1 MESNVNSYKLVQNN
15 KQYILNL
22 SIEGNA
28 IRISCKNELEPSI
41 DYTRS
46 LTIENLRQLDPIFN
60 IITSPLD
67 AIKWI
72 DKALKVQKVQVEDDN
87 SSFKLVFH
95 ITTNGI
101 THQIG
106 IPMSKK
112 GFDSS
117 NLNTNIIKGTENNLV
132 KETKTVTKT
141 ITEEDFNRE
150 IGLEPSIIVKQ
161 TLNEDA
167 DQIIKSIEEEQR
179 KSLSQINYNLANI
192 YDAGLASSGGALDIN
207 VENVKDEN
215 TFQKTTYQIQEE
227 TKNVIPEI
235 PVETKNKYEG
245 TEFDL
250 NQFTNIQNQ
259 DNIAQYTESVPD
271 LNIQYNTGD
280 NILTTQDVSNQ
291 FHLEENKIST
301 IPDVSSQYTETNQIT
316 NNYYSNQVHLTSNAE
331 NMQTTFESK
340 PFITPADD
348 NIEQINQITKTEVTT
363 DTYPLNI
370 NVENI
375 EQGFTQENYG
385 EFQTSNI
392 PTELNTQNVINTEMN
407 TTETQNI
414 INYETG
420 QIDGDTNFENQEI
433 KVNET
438 DSSKNKGEELQSLNS
453 KLDELIGLKSQIEE
467 INNLKVQ
474 VNQINLNKQQ
484 KEQLSNNQDIEKES
498 LKIKIKETEDLI
510 EQYKKELMELKGNN
524 ASIQEITESEQN
536 QHLFHQKIQQY
547 SVKGEIIHNKE
558 EIELITKMMNKV
570 NKKVIIN
577 LLYKAIADSD
587 KAQAF
592 HEKCDKASSSL
603 VLIETD
609 KGKRFGGFTTSSWSG
624 DCIDK
629 KDEDAFIFSL
639 DKMKVYKNIP
649 GEDAIGCYP
658 NFGPIFLGC
667 QIRIYDN
674 AFSKGG
680 TTFEKGS
687 NYDTEEDYELTGGD
701 REFGVKEIEVYE
713 VIVE

>member
-1 MESNVNSYKLVQNN
+1 
-15 KQYILNL
+15 
-22 SIEGNA
+22 
-28 IRISCKNELEPSI
+28 
-41 DYTRS
+41 
-46 LTIENLRQLDPIFN
+46 
-60 IITSPLD
+60 
-67 AIKWI
+67 
-72 DKALKVQKVQVEDDN
+72 
-87 SSFKLVFH
+87 
-95 ITTNGI
+95 
-101 THQIG
+101 
-106 IPMSKK
+106 MSKK

-235 PVETKNKYEG
+235 EVETKNKYEG

-301 IPDVSSQYTETNQIT
+301 IPDVSSQCTETNQIT
-316 NNYYSNQVHLTSNAE
+316 NNYYSNQVPLTSNVE
-331 NMQTTFESK
+331 NVQTTFESK

-348 NIEQINQITKTEVTT
+348 NIEQINQVTKTEVKTET
-363 DTYPLNI
+363 FPLNI

-385 EFQTSNI
+385 EYQTSNI

-474 VNQINLNKQQ
+474 VKQINLNKQQ
-484 KEQLSNNQDIEKES
+484 KIQLTNNQDIEKES

-510 EQYKKELMELKGNN
+510 EQYKKELMDLKGNN

-536 QHLFHQKIQQY
+536 QHLFHQKVQQY

-577 LLYKAIADSD
+577 LLYKATADSD

-592 HEKCDKASSSL
+592 HEKCDKAQSSL